1 VILLAAIVAASPFS
15 LNPDDW
21 KAQMRTAAM
30 PSLAIAG
37 IRDETVVTEQTFG
50 TPAKPVYQIGFL
62 SRLPALISLFQL
74 VDAKK
79 VSLDQPVNRYLKT
92 VKVPKPDFPGT
103 RDVRVRDLLLGQ
115 SGYDVY
121 KFPGGSES
129 LSELLAAYKPVSAP
143 GEKVA
148 RSAMNEA
155 ILQQVLVDVDG
166 ASYVDIIQKRI
177 FAPLKLTSTFATQPE
192 AGAFAT
198 SGMKP
203 QTYPAL
209 AAQGLWSSAGDVAR
223 LLAEVMRGAS
233 GESKLVS
240 KASGKMMLTELRE
253 GATHGL
259 NRDGTGDVFLGGH
272 DEGYTGMFKLRPQDG
287 TAVVVLTSSNFGWP
301 VITPVIEAQFAKLS
315 QIQPGESTASFEPRW
330 ATGVYAGKDICPVCE
345 YGLLPMAFVWVQNLS
360 DDEIITAAQAM
371 QAKMTADP
379 KTRLKPFVVFSNLA
393 GNLAAT
399 VTKAKELAAR
409 ANTPNVPFVVV
420 KDPLA
425 GTLRS
430 FYIDRQSKSVF
441 FTADKRSVKTVIS
454 NPDWTKKESTAQVSL
469 AIDSMLA
476 AK

>member
-129 LSELLAAYKPVSAP
+129 LSELLAAYKPFSAP

-155 ILQQVLVDVDG
+155 ILQQVLVDVEG
-166 ASYVDIIQKRI
+166 VPYTDIIQKRV
-177 FAPLKLTSTFATQPE
+177 FAPLKLANTFSCQPSE
-192 AGAFAT
+192 GSYAVC
-198 SGMKP
+198 GMRP
-203 QTYPAL
+203 QSYPAL
-209 AAQGLWSSAGDVAR
+209 AAQGLWSSAGDLAKI
-223 LLAEVMRGAS
+223 LAEIMRGAN
-233 GESKLVS
+233 GESKLIS
-240 KASGKMMLTELRE
+240 KASGNLMLTAVRE
-253 GATHGL
+253 GATHGI
-259 NRDGTGDVFLGGH
+259 NRDETGEVFLGGH

-287 TAVVVLTSSNFGWP
+287 TAVVVLTASNFGWP
-301 VITPVIEAQFAKLS
+301 LITPLIDAQFSKLS

-330 ATGVYAGKDICPVCE
+330 ATGVYAGKDVCPVCE
-345 YGLLPMAFVWVQNLS
+345 YGLLPMAFVWVQNLN
-360 DDEIITAAQAM
+360 DDEIIAAARAM

-393 GNLAAT
+393 NNLTAT
-399 VTKAKELAAR
+399 LARAKDLAAR

-420 KDPLA
+420 KDPVA

-430 FYIDRQSKSVF
+430 FFIDRQSKSVF
-441 FTADKRSVKTVIS
+441 LTADKRSVKTVIA
-454 NPDWTKKESTAQVSL
+454 NPDWTNKESTAKVSL
-469 AIDSMLA
+469 AIDSMLGT
-476 AK
+476 K

>member
-1 VILLAAIVAASPFS
+1 MILLAALVAASPFA

-21 KAQMRTAAM
+21 KGAMRSAAM
-30 PSLAIAG
+30 PSLSIAG
-37 IRDETVVTEQTFG
+37 IRDETIVTEQTFG
-50 TPAKPVYQIGFL
+50 TPAKPIYQIGFL
-62 SRLPALISLFQL
+62 SRLPALVSLFQL

-79 VSLDQPVNRYLKT
+79 ISLDQPVNRYLKK

-115 SGYDVY
+115 SGYDIY
-121 KFPGGSES
+121 KFPGGTQS
-129 LSELLAAYKPVSAP
+129 LSGLLSAYKPVSAP

-155 ILQQVLVDVDG
+155 ILQQVLVDTEG
-166 ASYVDIIQKRI
+166 APYTDIIQKRV
-177 FAPLKLTSTFATQPE
+177 FAPLKLANTFPTQPSE
-192 AGAFAT
+192 GSFAT
-198 SGMKP
+198 SGIKP
-203 QTYPAL
+203 QSYPAI
-209 AAQGLWSSAGDVAR
+209 AAQGLWSSAGDVAK
-223 LLAEVMRGAS
+223 LLAEIMRGAS
-233 GESKLVS
+233 GESKLIS
-240 KASGKMMLTELRE
+240 KSSGNLMLTELRE

-259 NRDGTGDVFLGGH
+259 NRDGTGEVFLGGH

-301 VITPVIEAQFAKLS
+301 LITPLIEAQFTKLS

-345 YGLLPMAFVWVQNLS
+345 YGLLPMALVWVQNLS
-360 DDEIITAAQAM
+360 DEEIIAAARTLQATA
-371 QAKMTADP
+371 TADP

-409 ANTPNVPFVVV
+409 ANTPSVPFVVV

-441 FTADKRSVKTVIS
+441 LTADKRSVKTVIS

-469 AIDSMLA
+469 AIDSMLG